1 MEVYAIGGK
10 PLMLDGKLCKV
21 AAGGGNETWVLNEGQ
36 EYWLPG
42 SEYTYVQQTP
52 QFISNGMQFYGLCA
66 TDKTLVYFIGPSGA
80 TEGNYVVVCYE
91 TNPFKVIFVDQA
103 YRTLIFLEPPT
114 GELLAWLQNNG
125 VKQ

>member
-36 EYWLPG
+36 EYWLPVLG
-42 SEYTYVQQTP
+42 YTYAQQTP
-52 QFISNGMQFYGLCA
+52 QFISNGMQFYGLFA
-66 TDKTLVYFIGPSGA
+66 ENNILTYFTGPSGA

-91 TNPFKVIFVDQA
+91 TNTFKVTFVDQA

>member
-21 AAGGGNETWVLNEGQ
+21 AAGVGGQETWVLNEGQ
-36 EYWLPG
+36 EYWLPISG
-42 SEYTYVQQTP
+42 YTYAQQTP
-52 QFISNGMQFYGLCA
+52 QFISNGVQFYGLS
-66 TDKTLVYFIGPSGA
+66 TNGIILIYFIDQS
-80 TEGNYVVVCYE
+80 NYMVVCDE
-91 TNPFKVIFVDQA
+91 SNPTMVTFVDQA
-103 YRTLIFLEPPT
+103 YRTITFLEPPT